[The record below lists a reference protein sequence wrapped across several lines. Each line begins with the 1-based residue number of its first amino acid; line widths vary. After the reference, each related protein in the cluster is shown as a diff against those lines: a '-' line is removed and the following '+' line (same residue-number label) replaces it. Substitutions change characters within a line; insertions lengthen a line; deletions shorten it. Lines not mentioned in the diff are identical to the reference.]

1 MSDHQERVSPWE
13 IDPSVSLP
21 PLSIQSSPRPKRPW
35 AGLLDTT
42 PPGNPITGKF
52 NTHLLSL
59 EDMLLQIVLILYSVV
74 LMIDYCSWLKQKGV
88 VFWTLRSRLDPLR
101 SCKVKKI

>member
-13 IDPSVSLP
+13 IDPSGSLP

-35 AGLLDTT
+35 AGLLGTTT
-42 PPGNPITGKF
+42 PQGNPITGKQ

-59 EDMLLQIVLILYSVV
+59 EDMFLQFSLVV
-74 LMIDYCSWLKQKGV
+74 LMN
-88 VFWTLRSRLDPLR
+88 
-101 SCKVKKI
+101 